1 MLPKPAASW
10 FHDILLDKPMSKK
23 LRLIIAVILVVL
35 LAAGL
40 FWYFKTQNPNSGL
53 VQKEISI
60 QEAGIGSSNYL
71 THDNFAGFSFQYPDN
86 MTLKETELENPA
98 VYASVELDAAS
109 GETISLRIYDD
120 RFADTDEWLNV
131 FEANNV
137 IVDMSNVL
145 WADIPAKSFATGTPQ
160 KLYTVAI
167 DEGVVYRLESPISSS
182 FLREAH
188 EHLISSFQFTQESTI
203 GNQTQ
208 TAPEESEDAYIT
220 LIEEIIQ

>member
-1 MLPKPAASW
+1 
-10 FHDILLDKPMSKK
+10 MSKK

>member
-10 FHDILLDKPMSKK
+10 FHDILLEKPMSKK

>member
-1 MLPKPAASW
+1 
-10 FHDILLDKPMSKK
+10 MSKK

-167 DEGVVYRLESPISSS
+167 DEGVVYRLGSPISSS
-182 FLREAH
+182 FLREPH